1 MSVLVV
7 KYNNGWDVVGMEID
21 MTIHWKS
28 KSRWS
33 PIEVAEKMSAHVAHV
48 APECLVREVAEIMR
62 DENVGCIPVV
72 SGNQLTG
79 MITDRDIACRMV
91 AERRNPDETFAR
103 DIMTRQVY
111 TCRPDELLADA
122 AKIMEDHQVRRLPV
136 VDEGGKDPAPRKC
149 RHGSESG

>member
-1 MSVLVV
+1 
-7 KYNNGWDVVGMEID
+7 

-33 PIEVAEKMSAHVAHV
+33 PIKVAERMSAQVARV

-62 DENVGCIPVV
+62 DQHVGCIPVV
-72 SGNQLTG
+72 SGDQLTG

-91 AERRNPDETFAR
+91 AERRDPDETFAR
-103 DIMTRQVY
+103 DIMTRQVH

-122 AKIMEDHQVRRLPV
+122 AKVMEDHQVRRLPV
-136 VDEGGKDPAPRKC
+136 VDEGGGIIGLLTADDLSWHTDHQLVGSVIESVYE
-149 RHGSESG
+149 RHG